1 MPEILQDLSCPDCG
15 APLKARPGEA
25 IVTCGYCGSDV
36 NMAVGSKYFLRHSI
50 IPPKIGQ
57 EAIDAVIKGWMGRGF
72 LKPSD
77 LARKYS
83 VLSKELQI
91 IPLFIIH
98 AVARTNYEGML
109 TRTGA
114 NVPKRGVLEKEYYW
128 KVLGRRASDFPTRE
142 YTVPLAAKVEFS
154 IAAIAPGARFLN
166 SEMDEAE
173 AVSIAKEEMDGH
185 HKFLLDKEMD
195 TVAKLDTAVDV
206 KDTEFIHISAWF
218 VSYQYQGKVYNLIL
232 DGATGEDIRAEI
244 PQPEKKGLFGSLF
257 GG

>member
-1 MPEILQDLSCPDCG
+1 MPEILQELSCPDCG
-15 APLKARPGEA
+15 GPLKARPGEA

-57 EAIDAVIKGWMGRGF
+57 DSIDAVIKGWMGRGF

-91 IPLFIIH
+91 IPLFIVH
-98 AVARTNYEGML
+98 ALAKTNYEGAL
-109 TRTGA
+109 TRTGQIT
-114 NVPKRGVLEKEYYW
+114 PKKGILEKEYYW

-142 YTVPLAAKVEFS
+142 YTVPLAAKADFS
-154 IAAIAPGARFLN
+154 VAALTSGARFLN
-166 SEMDEAE
+166 SEMDEQE
-173 AVSIAKEEMDGH
+173 AISVAREEMDSH
-185 HKFLLDKEMD
+185 QKFLLEKEMD
-195 TVAKLDTAVDV
+195 TVTKLDTAVDI
-206 KDTEFIHISAWF
+206 KDTEFLHVSAWF
-218 VSYQYQGKVYNLIL
+218 VTYQYQGKVYNLIL
-232 DGATGEDIRAEI
+232 DGATGEDIKAEI
-244 PQPEKKGLFGSLF
+244 PQPERKGLLGSLF